1 MLVDKNNK
9 EYNPKNLPTNRKAKE
24 AVLATLREVQVYPKR
39 GGKFHVLSERAALK
53 G

>member
-9 EYNPKNLPTNRKAKE
+9 EYNPKNLPNNRKAKE
-24 AVLATLREVQVYPKR
+24 AVLTTLREVVTYPKR
-39 GGKFHVLSERAALK
+39 GGKFHTLSERARFK